1 MCSDPLDGRK
11 STDSA
16 VRALARNLFLFDQEE
31 DTGKQA
37 LQEVEHV
44 RYWGDGVPEIGK
56 NCTMEDHLPLD
67 ASVGTEEG
75 RGMHGGLKA
84 EIGRSRKAW
93 RGVTF
98 DRKEHAVVEGK
109 HVSPSVTLYELVT
122 NRLQPPAGF
131 GIIDANSVCAN

>member
-1 MCSDPLDGRK
+1 MCGDPLDGRK

-44 RYWGDGVPEIGK
+44 RYWGYGVPEKGK
-56 NCTMEDHLPLD
+56 DCTMEDHLPLD
-67 ASVGTEEG
+67 ASVGTKEG

-84 EIGRSRKAW
+84 EIGRPRKAW

-98 DRKEHAVVEGK
+98 NGKEHAVVEGK
-109 HVSPSVTLYELVT
+109 HVPPSVILYELVT
-122 NRLQPPAGF
+122 NRLQPPAGL